1 MFQAILKLLWDNA
14 HLNNLPKHLIERALS
29 EQLAILTDMTYN
41 KDPNRRQ
48 YVLHCVDEIKAKRD
62 CILPSV
68 RHLHSICKSF
78 SKSSASSYQKAD
90 KQTLGDLN
98 RQHEIVK
105 LLSMSLKHC
114 HNTAVQVTERTGCV
128 LKPDTLINDG
138 YSHSAYV
145 DGHLDLMKFFLKEGD
160 LYLSWP
166 RCRELWETLVENP
179 KAIDFDKDNCFEWFQ
194 KCLTDLEAETQQ
206 MFFEQKL
213 LMLSP
218 SEVSHH
224 SFNCFKAYF
233 ESINLSI
240 GHLRK
245 NISPSLLVEHLELIG
260 LDYLWNL
267 VTECPKDNIADD
279 AIDYLLNMSF
289 LHVSP
294 KLKKDAEILH
304 KKFINSCFTRLQS
317 VNNGTHP
324 AMGKQQDAAVQ
335 EGCELET
342 SITKD
347 PTACD
352 TDEGSPR
359 TLTSISI
366 SKASALPINSK
377 GIRMQK
383 IRRLLLLAERYVSTI
398 EETHPAKRTI
408 LPHAAS
414 FHGRAI
420 KIQIVSEGSK
430 KEDFSINSHTNELV
444 GEVKKR
450 VAEHKKRSTDQIT
463 LYHGDVLLCGNKE
476 RCLVGMI
483 GPLEGQTWTC
493 KSQDSVT
500 TSLSS
505 SSTAL
510 VVYQGASEKS
520 APTGDTS
527 LLDNTKSRLSYLEE
541 QEKSLPG
548 VVMATENEGY
558 LFKLFYSLGS
568 LEDSLTVRQLRRLI
582 HLIPT
587 DDQAVESLQIIR
599 YYSTPGND
607 RPLASASPSPKL
619 SPRNK
624 KIAPS
629 GRASLEEAKIQL
641 AKLFDAGSENM
652 SPFRVLY
659 NLEVLSAKLMPTNIT
674 EISQQFCQDFLECGG
689 LRHILNVFEKES
701 LPVDTDYDIRQ
712 SIYLVTLQLG
722 AFLLCGQTPL
732 GPSKYYESSKCI
744 MNSSP
749 ATASEPSSGG
759 TSSTVSTLQHSSPI
773 MKPTPP
779 KKSALDSSLIKK
791 EQLELP
797 VVMTPL
803 DGVRSPIAICASKIV
818 STMLDSEFSDTVSCL
833 MRVAW
838 SAAAGNLKLASSTL
852 GSAHADQQSTRFFAT
867 RRSRDSSTGSSGST
881 GSDPGN
887 AQLSD
892 TLHAGV
898 CAQQQV
904 VSCGDAQIAGEA
916 LDFLVKCLQ
925 LRNHN
930 ISCFYNLPL
939 VNDFIIDTLLG
950 SPSKEVRQS
959 SCEQFVKL
967 SKIRITNRN
976 LSFEL
981 SDFVSSNASSS
992 KYLSPKQF
1000 LTKALL
1006 KTPVP
1011 LWMPSCKA
1019 RGISHSILAQCTEYF
1034 ELRCFLLKN
1043 LSKQEQDLL
1052 GENAHQMME
1061 DELTFLNNF
1070 TLCHRLHIDC
1080 ILIAGHL
1087 RLMEA
1092 LVTCDGID
1100 KTVVGATLIPE
1111 ILNVYLFPSSRYV
1124 Y

>member
-1 MFQAILKLLWDNA
+1 M
-14 HLNNLPKHLIERALS
+14 S
-29 EQLAILTDMTYN
+29 YN

-48 YVLHCVDEIKAKRD
+48 YVLHCVDDIKEKRE
-62 CILPSV
+62 CILPAV
-68 RHLHSICKSF
+68 RHLHAICKSF
-78 SKSSASSYQKAD
+78 SKNSTTSYQKAD

-98 RQHEIVK
+98 KQHEIVK

-114 HNTAVQVTERTGCV
+114 HNIAVQEANRASVALTE
-128 LKPDTLINDG
+128 DTIINDG
-138 YSHSAYV
+138 YCHSAYV

-179 KAIDFDKDNCFEWFQ
+179 RAIDFDRDNCFEWFQ
-194 KCLTDLEAETQQ
+194 KCLTDLEPETQQ
-206 MFFEQKL
+206 LFFEEKL

-218 SEVSHH
+218 TQASHH

-233 ESINLSI
+233 ESINLSM
-240 GHLRK
+240 GRLKK
-245 NISPSLLVEHLELIG
+245 NISPSLMVDNLELVG
-260 LDYLWNL
+260 LDYLWAL
-267 VTECPKDNIADD
+267 ITECPKENIADE
-279 AIDYLLNMSF
+279 AIEYLLNMTF
-289 LHVSP
+289 AHVSS
-294 KLKKDAEILH
+294 KLKKDPEGLH
-304 KKFINSCFTRLQS
+304 KKFIDNCFSRLQS
-317 VNNGTHP
+317 VNNGRQPTT
-324 AMGKQQDAAVQ
+324 GKQQDAAVH
-335 EGCELET
+335 EGFELET
-342 SITKD
+342 SISHDSNSCSTE
-347 PTACD
+347 
-352 TDEGSPR
+352 EGVPK

-366 SKASALPINSK
+366 SKSSALPINAK

-408 LPHAAS
+408 LPHAGS

-420 KIQIVSEGSK
+420 KIKVITEGSK
-430 KEDFSINSHTNELV
+430 KEDLIINSHTNELV
-444 GEVKKR
+444 GEVKVR
-450 VAEHKKRSTDQIT
+450 IAQQKKQNVDLVT
-463 LYHGDVLLCGNKE
+463 LYYGDTLLSGSKE

-483 GPLEGQTWTC
+483 GPLDGQVWTY
-493 KSQDSVT
+493 KTQDSVT

-510 VVYQGASEKS
+510 VVYQGASDKIS
-520 APTGDTS
+520 AGES
-527 LLDNTKSRLSYLEE
+527 SILDNSKSRISHLEE

-548 VVMATENEGY
+548 VVMAKENEGR
-558 LFKLFYSLGS
+558 LFKLFFSLS
-568 LEDSLTVRQLRRLI
+568 NLEDSLTIRQLRRLI

-587 DDQAVESLQIIR
+587 DEETIESLQIIR

-624 KIAPS
+624 KMAPS
-629 GRASLEEAKIQL
+629 RHASLEEAKNQL
-641 AKLFDAGSENM
+641 GKLFDSGAEGM

-659 NLEVLSAKLMPTNIT
+659 NLEVLSGKLMPLNETNMC
-674 EISQQFCQDFLECGG
+674 QQFCQDFLECGG
-689 LRHILNVFEKES
+689 LRHILNVLEKDS

-712 SIYLVTLQLG
+712 SIYLITLQLG

-732 GPSKYYESSKCI
+732 GPSKLYES
-744 MNSSP
+744 N
-749 ATASEPSSGG
+749 ATATNSCNPITEPSTGG
-759 TSSTVSTLQHSSPI
+759 STSTLSSLQHSSPV

-779 KKSALDSSLIKK
+779 KKSALDFSILKK

-797 VVMTPL
+797 KSNAPL
-803 DGVRSPIAICASKIV
+803 EGVRSPIAACASKIV
-818 STMLDSEFSDTVSCL
+818 STMLDSEFSETLSCL

-852 GSAHADQQSTRFFAT
+852 GSAHTDQQSTRFLAT

-881 GSDPGN
+881 GSDPGSI
-887 AQLSD
+887 QPSD
-892 TLHAGV
+892 FLHAGV
-898 CAQQQV
+898 CAQQQI

-930 ISCFYNLPL
+930 ISCFYNLPS

-950 SPSKEVRQS
+950 SPSEEVRQR
-959 SCEQFVKL
+959 SCEQLIRL

-976 LSFEL
+976 LNFEL
-981 SDFVSSNASSS
+981 NESVTTTSR
-992 KYLSPKQF
+992 YLNPKQF

-1006 KTPVP
+1006 KTPVA

-1019 RGISHSILAQCTEYF
+1019 RGISHAILAQCSEYF
-1034 ELRCFLLKN
+1034 DLRCFLLKN
-1043 LSKQEQDLL
+1043 LTKHEQDLL
-1052 GENAHQMME
+1052 GENACQMME

-1070 TLCHRLHIDC
+1070 TTCHRLQIDC
-1080 ILIAGHL
+1080 ILISGHL

-1100 KTVVGATLIPE
+1100 KTVVGKTLIPE
-1111 ILNVYLFPSSRYV
+1111 ILNSYLFPSSR
-1124 Y
+1124 

>member
-1 MFQAILKLLWDNA
+1 M
-14 HLNNLPKHLIERALS
+14 NNLPKHLVERALS

-48 YVLHCVDEIKAKRD
+48 YVLHCVDDIKSKRD
-62 CILPSV
+62 CVLPAV

-78 SKSSASSYQKAD
+78 SKNSTTSYQKAD

-114 HNTAVQVTERTGCV
+114 HDIAVQEAERAVAV
-128 LKPDTLINDG
+128 LKSDTVINDG
-138 YSHSAYV
+138 YCHSAYV

-166 RCRELWETLVENP
+166 RCRELWETLVENS
-179 KAIDFDKDNCFEWFQ
+179 KAIEFDKDNCFEWFQ

-206 MFFEQKL
+206 MFFQEKL

-218 SEVSHH
+218 AQVSHH

-233 ESINLSI
+233 ESINLSS
-240 GHLRK
+240 GRLRK
-245 NISPSLLVEHLELIG
+245 NISPSLVVEHLELVG

-267 VTECPKDNIADD
+267 VTECPKDNIADE
-279 AIDYLLNMSF
+279 AIEYLLNMSF

-294 KLKKDAEILH
+294 KLKKDAEALH
-304 KKFINSCFTRLQS
+304 KKFINNCFTRLQS
-317 VNNGTHP
+317 VNSGTQP
-324 AMGKQQDAAVQ
+324 ATGRQQEAAVQ

-342 SITKD
+342 SISKD
-347 PTACD
+347 PSACE
-352 TDEGSPR
+352 TEGSPR

-366 SKASALPINSK
+366 SKASVVPINTK
-377 GIRMQK
+377 GIKMQK

-420 KIQIVSEGSK
+420 KIKIITEGSK
-430 KEDFSINSHTNELV
+430 NDFTVNSHTNELV

-450 VAEHKKRSTDQIT
+450 VADEKKQNTDQLT
-463 LYHGDVLLCGNKE
+463 LYIGDTPLSGNKE

-483 GPLEGQTWTC
+483 GPMDGQTWTC

-510 VVYQGASEKS
+510 VVYQGASDKIGQ
-520 APTGDTS
+520 AGDS
-527 LLDNTKSRLSYLEE
+527 SILDNTKSRLSYLEE
-541 QEKSLPG
+541 QERSLPG
-548 VVMATENEGY
+548 VVMATENEGRV
-558 LFKLFYSLGS
+558 FTLFYSLAN
-568 LEDSLTVRQLRRLI
+568 LEDTLTIRHLRRLL

-587 DDQAVESLQIIR
+587 DEQAIESLQVIR
-599 YYSTPGND
+599 YYSTQGND
-607 RPLASASPSPKL
+607 LPLASASPSPKL

-624 KIAPS
+624 KLAPS
-629 GRASLEEAKIQL
+629 GYGGLEEAKIQL
-641 AKLFDAGSENM
+641 GKLFDGGAEGM

-659 NLEVLSAKLMPTNIT
+659 NLEVLSGKLMPTNAT
-674 EISQQFCQDFLECGG
+674 DISHQFCQDFLECGG
-689 LRHILNVFEKES
+689 LRHILNVFEKDA
-701 LPVDTDYDIRQ
+701 LPVNTDYDIRQ

-732 GPSKYYESSKCI
+732 GPSKFYDGNISISH
-744 MNSSP
+744 SSP
-749 ATASEPSSGG
+749 ASLSEPSTG
-759 TSSTVSTLQHSSPI
+759 SSSALGTLQHSSPI

-779 KKSALDSSLIKK
+779 KKSALDSSLLKK

-797 VVMTPL
+797 NVSSHL
-803 DGVRSPIAICASKIV
+803 DGLRSPIAVCASKIV
-818 STMLDSEFSDTVSCL
+818 STMLDSEFSDTISCL

-852 GSAHADQQSTRFFAT
+852 GSAHTDQQSTRFFAT

-881 GSDPGN
+881 GSDPGSV
-887 AQLSD
+887 QFSD
-892 TLHAGV
+892 SLHAGV
-898 CAQQQV
+898 CAQQQIV
-904 VSCGDAQIAGEA
+904 KCGDAQIAGEA

-950 SPSKEVRQS
+950 SPSEEVRQR

-976 LSFEL
+976 LNYEL
-981 SDFVSSNASSS
+981 NEQNTSS

-1019 RGISHSILAQCTEYF
+1019 RGISHSILSQCTEYF
-1034 ELRCFLLKN
+1034 DLRCFLLKN

-1052 GENAHQMME
+1052 GENAGQMME

-1070 TLCHRLHIDC
+1070 TPCHRLHIDC

-1092 LVTCDGID
+1092 LVTCDGVE

-1111 ILNVYLFPSSRYV
+1111 ILNMYLFPSSRYI